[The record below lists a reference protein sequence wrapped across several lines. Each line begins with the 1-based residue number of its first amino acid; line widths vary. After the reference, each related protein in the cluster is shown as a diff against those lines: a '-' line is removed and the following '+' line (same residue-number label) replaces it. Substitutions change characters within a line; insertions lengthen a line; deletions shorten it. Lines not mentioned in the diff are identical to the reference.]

1 METSDEQRQAFGRAV
16 RQRLEDLG
24 RSRAWLGGEVARC
37 EMGQG
42 SRPYTASAVTMW
54 VNGDTEPTR
63 PKVWAIEEALGAK
76 PGALSRLLGY
86 LPVDARTVA
95 TVPGAIEQ
103 DNRLDE
109 DGRRIL
115 LSVYRVLTE
124 SP

>member
-1 METSDEQRQAFGRAV
+1 METSDKQRRAFGRAV

-37 EMGQG
+37 EMGEG

-63 PKVWAIEEALGAK
+63 PKVWAIEEALGTK
-76 PGALSRLLGY
+76 PGTLSRLLGY
-86 LPVDARTVA
+86 LPLEARTVA

-103 DNRLDE
+103 DTRLDE
-109 DGRRIL
+109 NGRRIL